1 MSSHLEKKYGKRGRI
16 GALGE
21 DFFDE
26 ALKRAG
32 LDRFPRF
39 RSLRIPD
46 QPGKTSMRGDID
58 SVLANGN
65 RIVLVDVKSWKGGV
79 LWTLPIWFRPFIPL
93 PFNGSKPMLDDCG
106 RWQLSK
112 NMITALDRMRYVLPE
127 AEITAMVVFV
137 PTRKSDLTSV
147 PRSVRFF
154 VWPGGIQSYISG
166 EALDELEHRLGQV
179 AQEVPTRTLQTLARL
194 GRQSPLVGSD

>member
-1 MSSHLEKKYGKRGRI
+1 MSSHLENKYGKRGRI

-39 RSLRIPD
+39 RSLRLPA
-46 QPGKTSMRGDID
+46 QPGKASMRGDID

-65 RIVLVDVKSWKGGV
+65 QIVLVDVKSWKGGV
-79 LWTLPIWFRPFIPL
+79 LWTFPVRLRPFKGL
-93 PFNGSKPMLDDCG
+93 PFNGIAPMRDNDG
-106 RWQLSK
+106 RWRLSE
-112 NMITALDRMRYVLPE
+112 NMVTALDRMRDELPD

-147 PRSVRFF
+147 PRSVRFL
-154 VWPGGIQSYISG
+154 VWPGGIQSYFLS
-166 EALDELEHRLGQV
+166 EFFWELERRLGKE
-179 AQEVPTRTLQTLARL
+179 ARKVPTRTLQTLAGL
-194 GRQSPLVGSD
+194 GRQSPLAGSD